1 MVVMPDH
8 LHTIWQLPDD
18 DCDYAMR
25 WNLIKRSFSR
35 ELPKS
40 NELIGISRQDKQ
52 ERGIWQ
58 RRYWE
63 HTLRDEDDFER
74 HFNYIHFN
82 PVKHG
87 RAIRPRYWPYSS
99 FCRWVRLG
107 AYPLDWA
114 DDPGNEII
122 GLGER

>member
-1 MVVMPDH
+1 MYCGAAFRRVRAWHPFFP
-8 LHTIWQLPDD
+8 LR
-18 DCDYAMR
+18 CR
-25 WNLIKRSFSR
+25 LIKNTFSHR
-35 ELPKS
+35 LPGG
-40 NELIGISRQDKQ
+40 ELISASRAATR
-52 ERGIWQ
+52 EHGIWQ

-74 HFNYIHFN
+74 HLNYIHFN

-114 DDPGNEII
+114 DAPGNEII